1 MSEIELLDEDEDEE
15 VDDPGLAR
23 VSGEFSASGSSR
35 GGRCCVQ
42 RGSWCVHPGGGCV
55 EDDGPDDI
63 LGPSGGG
70 GSSVCMWEA
79 FLCSDAVGA
88 APRSI
93 YRDPAISA
101 VMFPMSDKMSKV
113 RVSRGVAILRC
124 SGAALMR
131 VPA

>member
-1 MSEIELLDEDEDEE
+1 MSEIELLDVDDDEE
-15 VDDPGLAR
+15 VDDPGLAC

-35 GGRCCVQ
+35 GGRCCVHL
-42 RGSWCVHPGGGCV
+42 GSWCVHPGGGRV
-55 EDDGPDDI
+55 EDDGPEDM

-70 GSSVCMWEA
+70 GVSVCMWDA

-88 APRSI
+88 APRST
-93 YRDPAISA
+93 YLDPVMSA
-101 VMFPMSDKMSKV
+101 EMFPMSDKMSTV